1 VSALRHLP
9 RALSRF
15 SQGRLVSLLLLVL
28 ACLALY
34 HIETT
39 PLASLH
45 AAQFDRYQRQM
56 PRQRDIHPVV
66 VVGID
71 NLSLAE
77 LGQWPWPRDRVAEL
91 IERIQSAAPLVVGI
105 DVMFVEADRYSP
117 EELGKRLPS
126 IAPDVLRALSDPDRR
141 LAQALAAGPS
151 VIAVSGIDHA
161 FPGTRP
167 PGKPFY
173 RPPHNDPNLAHL
185 IRYPAGVASLPVLEQ
200 AASGEGF
207 INPSPERKDSVGQQR
222 GVLRQVPAVA
232 MIDQDMFLSLPLEM
246 VRVALGED
254 NQTEVEFGAHG
265 VSRIHVGSY
274 SLPTLPNGELMPHFA
289 AMRDE
294 HYVSAADV
302 LAGRVDADIFNARLV
317 LIGFNVSGLQD
328 RVVSPL
334 GDSLPGAEVHV
345 QVIESLLAGAALQ
358 RPPELAQLEIA
369 ALALSGL
376 LLIGVIPAMRPRYA
390 IAVFASLA
398 GFWIVGGYAAFHY
411 GRWLFDASAIVLLL
425 TPIFIALLSSTW
437 IIVDARQRDAER
449 ALQATREETARFN
462 GELDAARRIQ
472 MGLLPNPTSD
482 FAGET
487 RYQVA
492 ALLEPAR
499 AVGGDYYDCFAL
511 DTARLCFAIADVSGK
526 GLPASLFMAVAK
538 TLTGALARR
547 TADLGQAMREVE
559 AELSRE
565 NPECLFVTAF
575 VGVLDANTGQLD
587 FVRAGHDAPL
597 LARAGEISRVDADA
611 ASGPPL
617 CALGDYPYQS
627 GRFQLQAGDTLCL
640 FTDGVHEASN
650 GRTLFGMPQLI
661 EIFAAH
667 APKTPIDQQVMAIR
681 DAVRRFEDGQP
692 AADDLTLL
700 LLRWNGPESAALD
713 QPPAAVSAR

>member
-1 VSALRHLP
+1 MNALRLLP

-15 SQGRLVSLLLLVL
+15 SQGRQVSLLLLVL
-28 ACLALY
+28 ACLTLY
-34 HIETT
+34 HIDST

-45 AAQFDRYQRQM
+45 ATQFDRYQRQM

-71 NLSLAE
+71 HLSLAE
-77 LGQWPWPRDRVAEL
+77 FGQWPWPRDRVAEL

-126 IAPDVLRALSDPDRR
+126 MSLDLLRTLSDPDRR

-151 VIAVSGIDHA
+151 VIAVSGVEHA
-161 FPGTRP
+161 FPGTRTPAKAFHQP
-167 PGKPFY
+167 PL
-173 RPPHNDPNLAHL
+173 NDPKLSHL

-200 AASGEGF
+200 AASGVGF
-207 INPSPERKDSVGQQR
+207 INPSPEHNSAIKQQR

-232 MIDQDMFLSLPLEM
+232 MIDQAMFLSLPLEM

-254 NQTEVEFGAHG
+254 NRTEIEFGPHG

-302 LAGRVDADIFNARLV
+302 LAGRVTPDFFNNRLV

-334 GDSLPGAEVHV
+334 GDILPGAEVHV

-358 RPPELAQLEIA
+358 RTPELARLEVV

-376 LLIGVIPAMRPRYA
+376 LLIGVIPALRPRFA

-398 GFWIVGGYAAFHY
+398 GFWIAGGYAAFHY

-425 TPIFIALLSSTW
+425 TPVFMTLLSSTW
-437 IIVDARQRDAER
+437 ILVDARQRAAEQ
-449 ALQATREETARFN
+449 ALQATREEAARIN

-472 MGLLPNPTSD
+472 MGLLPNPASN

-487 RYQVA
+487 RYQIA

-511 DTARLCFAIADVSGK
+511 DASRLCFAIADVSGK

-547 TADLGQAMREVE
+547 TDDLGLAMREVE
-559 AELSRE
+559 AELNRE

-597 LARAGEISRVDADA
+597 LARAGAISRVDAIA

-627 GRFQLQAGDTLCL
+627 GRFQLQPGDALCL

-650 GRTLFGMPQLI
+650 GQTLFGMPRLI
-661 EIFAAH
+661 EVFAEH
-667 APKTPIDQQVMAIR
+667 APQAPIDRQAMAIR
-681 DAVRRFEDGQP
+681 DAVRHFEDGHP

-700 LLRWNGPESAALD
+700 LLRWNGPETATGL
-713 QPPAAVSAR
+713 